1 MDINYEK
8 VLEKIS
14 RISGLDKEEVSRK
27 IEAKKAKL
35 SDLITSEGA
44 AQIVAAELGIDFE
57 NEKLKINELLPSMRK
72 VSIIGEI
79 INLSPVRTFK
89 NSKGE
94 EGKVANLI
102 IADDSSNIKV
112 VLWDIAHI
120 SLIEK
125 GELKQG
131 VAVEI
136 KNASMRNNE
145 LHLGSFSE
153 LKKVNKV
160 FEKLMKEKIIQE
172 KNISDFKISDNVK
185 LRAFI
190 VQSFEP
196 RFFNVCPECKK
207 KVVPEGENFICA
219 THGKIVPER
228 RALINLVLDD
238 GTATIRTVLFH
249 NILSDLGLKDLD
261 DVEKLIHQ
269 REDLLGK
276 EMIFSGQ
283 VRNNKFFN
291 EPEFIV
297 DDVIEVNVDELVE
310 KLEKG

>member
-102 IADDSSNIKV
+102 IADDTSNIKV